1 MPGIHLVSNLTM
13 NAAFLPLVAS
23 LVPVALAVAVVA
35 TLRKRQER
43 NGLRSP
49 IANKRIHG
57 AGEEL
62 RKRIDEQTREIMR
75 FVLTLLLVGPYF
87 FAVWALN
94 HVQWNQVV
102 FGTIEIPYLIAAAA
116 MTIWAIRRLVIHGA
130 ARRRA
135 IAGLRAELFTAQEL
149 NRLLAK
155 GCAVAH
161 DLPGDHFNIDHVVIG
176 PHVVYV
182 VETKSIRKPPGRKRE
197 DTFKVAYDGKSLR
210 FPHFVT
216 RAPIIQAQKQA
227 QWLARYLRDT
237 INQPVRVIPA
247 VALPG
252 WWIYSPTHNRDCAV
266 PVFNPAGLGAEFM
279 ADPQKARPFDA
290 ATVAQIK
297 QALVMRYPMEG

>member
-1 MPGIHLVSNLTM
+1 M

-23 LVPVALAVAVVA
+23 LVPAAFAVAVVA
-35 TLRKRQER
+35 TGRKRQEH
-43 NGLRSP
+43 NGMRSP
-49 IANKRIHG
+49 IAKKRIHG

-94 HVQWNQVV
+94 HVQWNKVV
-102 FGTIEIPYLIAAAA
+102 FGTVEILFLIAAAT
-116 MTIWAIRRLVIHGA
+116 MTIWAIRRLVIHSA

-135 IAGLRAELFTAQEL
+135 ISGLRAELFTAQEL

-155 GCAVAH
+155 GCTVAH

-176 PHVVYV
+176 PHVVYA
-182 VETKSIRKPPGRKRE
+182 VETKSIRKPPDRKHE

-216 RAPIIQAQKQA
+216 RDPIIQAQKQA
-227 QWLARYLRDT
+227 QWLQRYLLDAIAR
-237 INQPVRVIPA
+237 PVRVIPA

-252 WWIYSPTHNRDCAV
+252 WWIDSTTHTRDCAV
-266 PVFNPAGLGAEFM
+266 PVFNPVGRGAEFM
-279 ADPQKARPFDA
+279 ADPRSAPLLDA
-290 ATVAQIK
+290 ATVALIK
-297 QALVMRYPMEG
+297 QALVMRYPMES